1 MKTKINLIHKKPYG
15 IMYDLYLD
23 NKKVNPKKEIELNEN
38 STLYLIEKNIVLSKF
53 WWLWFIF
60 DFILCILGGGMSL
73 DDEHRDKQNI
83 IPIKLKGKISDKID
97 ITVTENAA
105 EILISG
111 QEDYEIGQIIEKD
124 RPEVKKRVKAYKRI
138 VISAILTI
146 LFIIAIIV
154 FVAIKNKG

>member
-38 STLYLIEKNIVLSKF
+38 STLYLIEQNLVLCKF
-53 WWLWFIF
+53 WWLLFIF
-60 DFILCILGGGMSL
+60 DFIGRFFGCDMSL
-73 DDEHRDKQNI
+73 EECKDKQNI

>member
-1 MKTKINLIHKKPYG
+1 
-15 IMYDLYLD
+15 MYDLYLD
-23 NKKVNPKKEIELNEN
+23 NKKINPKKEIELNEN

>member
-1 MKTKINLIHKKPYG
+1 
-15 IMYDLYLD
+15 MYDLYLD

>member
-1 MKTKINLIHKKPYG
+1 
-15 IMYDLYLD
+15 MYDLYLD

-97 ITVTENAA
+97 ITVTENASPRSKKKSKS
-105 EILISG
+105 I
-111 QEDYEIGQIIEKD
+111 QENCNIRYIDN
-124 RPEVKKRVKAYKRI
+124 I
-138 VISAILTI
+138 VYHCYYC
-146 LFIIAIIV
+146 FR
-154 FVAIKNKG
+154 GD

>member
-23 NKKVNPKKEIELNEN
+23 NKKINPKKEIELNEN

-83 IPIKLKGKISDKID
+83 IPIKLKGKIIRL
-97 ITVTENAA
+97 
-105 EILISG
+105 IL
-111 QEDYEIGQIIEKD
+111 Q
-124 RPEVKKRVKAYKRI
+124 
-138 VISAILTI
+138 
-146 LFIIAIIV
+146 
-154 FVAIKNKG
+154 